1 MQSFEKQWRIDL
13 EIVVCVVMNLL
24 QGKLAQQTKEQDRG
38 LGKYEV

>member
-24 QGKLAQQTKEQDRG
+24 QGKLAQ
-38 LGKYEV
+38 